1 MYYICTI
8 ITKQLENM
16 TNSQLH
22 NKINLRARMIESE
35 YTRQLKE
42 NGYIARENTGIF
54 VSILL
59 KNV

>member
-1 MYYICTI
+1 
-8 ITKQLENM
+8 M

-22 NKINLRARMIESE
+22 HKINLRARMIESE
-35 YTRQLKE
+35 YTRQLRD
-42 NGYIARENTGIF
+42 NGYISKVNTGMF